1 MQLVAVSPYLMT
13 GSAAAVIA
21 FIFARNWVAAAL
33 ASATVLAT
41 IAVYVPSFV
50 PDSQIQPRDAVTIR
64 VMTANLAIGNSDASK
79 LVQTAS
85 THADILAV
93 QELTQPQLYRMQTAG
108 VDDKFAHQAIYP
120 GVRSSGVGLWSRL
133 PLENPWL
140 LASYTLPFLTAQV
153 RVPGIDTPVSILI
166 VHVANPM
173 SFTYDAW
180 RSDLNRLASDMSEMS
195 KRADPGCAVVIGD
208 FNSTIDMRPY
218 RDLISHGFR
227 DAAEQSGAGLL
238 RTFPG
243 HLRMPPVFGID
254 HILVRGCRATDVR
267 TVPVAGS
274 DHRGLIASIS
284 ISRSLGSRRSTDFN
298 DQLFRGPAP

>member
-1 MQLVAVSPYLMT
+1 MQLVAVSPYLMI
-13 GSAAAVIA
+13 GSAAAAIA

-50 PDSQIQPRDAVTIR
+50 PDTHTPPRDGVTIR
-64 VMTANLAIGNSDASK
+64 VMTANLAFGNGDASK
-79 LVQTAS
+79 LVQTAGA
-85 THADILAV
+85 HADILAV

-108 VDDKFAHQAIYP
+108 VDEKFAHHAIYP
-120 GVRSSGVGLWSRL
+120 GVRSAGIGLWSRF

-153 RVPGIDTPVSILI
+153 RVPGIETPVSILV

-180 RSDLNRLASDMSEMS
+180 RSDLSRLASDMLEMS
-195 KRADPGCAVVIGD
+195 KRSDGGCAVVLGD

-218 RDLISHGFR
+218 RDLVSHGYR
-227 DAAEQSGAGLL
+227 DAAEQAGGGLL

-243 HLRMPPVFGID
+243 HLPMPAFFGID
-254 HILVRGCRATDVR
+254 HVLVRGCRATDIR
-267 TVPVAGS
+267 TVRVAGS
-274 DHRGLIASIS
+274 DHHGLIASIS
-284 ISRSLGSRRSTDFN
+284 IPRSLDSRRSTHPDGQF
-298 DQLFRGPAP
+298 FRVPSP